1 MLSLDLLWDFV
12 TFEWARELFATLSL
26 WCDQARTWGTSAYDL
41 LKRKAFH
48 ILKTAGV
55 LITIAFAGASLY
67 YAKAAADDARCQF
80 ELQKRQ
86 YCESQP
92 EEVKR
97 RFPCAEILRHAI
109 SIDLSCLLPGYL
121 QELVFT
127 ILGIRI
133 QVYSRCGDFLYDGMP
148 WWHQWGGM
156 YSSERFRPILWRF
169 PVVYTVAL
177 FLREEV
183 EPADFVVGAS
193 VILIV
198 AGKRRMRWL
207 ISYLSL
213 SVLTLSFSWWL
224 LAAELAR
231 QHRWLLAV
239 ELGRQH
245 RYQYLK
251 LGSADEVTADVLQ
264 YWNPRAYEPWFV
276 RILMRFQASEY
287 WKPIERLVPSLTPRL
302 Y

>member
-1 MLSLDLLWDFV
+1 MLSLNVLWDFL
-12 TFEWARELFATLSL
+12 TFEWARELFAALSL
-26 WCDQARTWGTSAYDL
+26 WCDQARTWGTSAYAL

-67 YAKAAADDARCQF
+67 YAKAAADDARCQL

-86 YCESQP
+86 YCESLP

-97 RFPCAEILRHAI
+97 LIPCAEILRRAM
-109 SIDLSCLLPGYL
+109 STVVNCYMPGHR
-121 QELVFT
+121 QELIFT

-133 QVYSRCGDFLYDGMP
+133 QDYSRCGDRLSIGMP
-148 WWHQWGGM
+148 WWHQWGGL
-156 YSSERFRPILWRF
+156 YSTEEFCPILWRF

-177 FLREEV
+177 YLRGGDLL
-183 EPADFVVGAS
+183 DFVVGAL
-193 VILIV
+193 VFR
-198 AGKRRMRWL
+198 AGAETSRMRWL
-207 ISYLSL
+207 ISYLFL

-231 QHRWLLAV
+231 QHR
-239 ELGRQH
+239 
-245 RYQYLK
+245 YQDWK
-251 LGSADEVTADVLQ
+251 LSGAYEVTAGGFRPR
-264 YWNPRAYEPWFV
+264 YPRAYDPWFV
-276 RILMRFQASEY
+276 RIFMRFQASEY
-287 WKPIERLVPSLTPRL
+287 WKPIERLVPSLTPKL